1 MRPEPSWRASL
12 GAECRRVSAGRLRG
26 QATVEFVLLAAVLCA
41 ALLIPWADGLSPA
54 EWLLGAI
61 VAAARGFTGWL
72 AVI

>member
-1 MRPEPSWRASL
+1 
-12 GAECRRVSAGRLRG
+12 VSVRCLRG
-26 QATVEFVLLAAVLCA
+26 QATVEFVLLATVLCA

-61 VAAARGFTGWL
+61 VASAQGFTDWL